1 MAGKGGKK
9 KDEKGPPKASTGKL
23 PALLQTVFA
32 VVAVLCATILALT
45 ALNVGPTGLLDAIH
59 SLAIVPVALF
69 AICALG
75 AIFPAAAIRAAQ
87 MRAVDEKLEA
97 LEARLE
103 GRVVEAI
110 TKVDTHVGDD
120 YQAVREHN
128 KQLQEKLEEFH
139 AAEKDKMVEEME
151 KLRSLNGELE
161 EQIKKWAIGS
171 VDQIVSDT
179 GTEGV
184 TGNEGIKVA

>member
-9 KDEKGPPKASTGKL
+9 KEAGGPPKASTGKL

-32 VVAVLCATILALT
+32 VIAVLCATVMAFA
-45 ALNVGPTGLLDAIH
+45 ALNIGPTAVLDAIH
-59 SLAIVPVALF
+59 GLAIVPVALF
-69 AICALG
+69 ALCALG
-75 AIFPAAAIRAAQ
+75 AIFPASAVRAAQ

-97 LEARLE
+97 LEARLD
-103 GRVVEAI
+103 GRVAEAI
-110 TKVDTHVGDD
+110 DKVDTHVGDD

-128 KQLQEKLEEFH
+128 KELQQKLEQFH
-139 AAEKDKMVEEME
+139 DAEKNKMVEEME

-161 EQIKKWAIGS
+161 QQIKKWAIGS

-179 GTEGV
+179 GSDGIAGT
-184 TGNEGIKVA
+184 EGIKVA